1 MLDLATQRTRVVSN
15 SFGSP
20 DAVKESMN
28 FGRKTEGL
36 WLKAKELA
44 LVSNNGNP
52 SELTESAVTYSPSV
66 P

>member
-1 MLDLATQRTRVVSN
+1 MVSN